1 MLGETEI
8 RRTRTKRGIGKPS
21 RLLFM
26 DSDDVPPPPPPVG
39 IPDSTDELPAP
50 PPPEVSPPPESRRLQ
65 TRAFLKSFRG
75 ERDSSDATSS
85 KDDATTINDWVQEA
99 GLGTIPNLSET
110 LFEKAGTL
118 DNLRRMGLAERDE
131 MRDRY
136 MRALA
141 DAENARKRGERDRR
155 EAEQY
160 GSTRLARDLL
170 PVYDNLKRALTAVP
184 EELKTQAAALTEGV
198 ELTLRELTNV
208 MTKHGVKPIAPPIG
222 DIFDAQTMEAMF
234 EAPLPGTKVGT
245 IIQVMTE
252 GFMLHDRLLRAA
264 QVGVSSNTQG

>member
-1 MLGETEI
+1 MADETTGTEDLDSQDFETE
-8 RRTRTKRGIGKPS
+8 
-21 RLLFM
+21 LEN
-26 DSDDVPPPPPPVG
+26 
-39 IPDSTDELPAP
+39 DELNA
-50 PPPEVSPPPESRRLQ
+50 
-65 TRAFLKSFRG
+65 A
-75 ERDSSDATSS
+75 
-85 KDDATTINDWVQEA
+85 
-99 GLGTIPNLSET
+99 
-110 LFEKAGTL
+110 
-118 DNLRRMGLAERDE
+118 LAERDE

-141 DAENARKRGERDRR
+141 DAENARKRGDRDRR

-208 MTKHGVKPIAPPIG
+208 MTKHGVKPIAPQIG
-222 DIFDAQTMEAMF
+222 DVFDAQTMEAMF